1 MSDMVTEAKNR
12 LGLVYHWN
20 ESEWEVW
27 AQGSDPENSEPHAY
41 TGWIGDL
48 NVPDDYKEFI
58 AQAPA
63 YILSQ
68 QERVKGLLQD
78 KRDLQDLVKLV
89 QLGADDLAE
98 SLLELAN
105 MVLEYPD
112 LAPLLLEKAREAK
125 ELVEV

>member
-1 MSDMVTEAKNR
+1 MGDMITEAKKR
-12 LGLVYHWN
+12 VGLVYHWN
-20 ESEWEVW
+20 ENEYEVW
-27 AQGSDPENSEPHAY
+27 EKGSDIERGD
-41 TGWIGDL
+41 TTKGWVGDL
-48 NVPDDYKEFI
+48 NIQEDYKEFI

-68 QERVKGLLQD
+68 QERVRGLLQD
-78 KRDLQDLVKLV
+78 KKDLLDLVKIV

-105 MVLEYPD
+105 MVLEYSD
-112 LAPLLLEKAREAK
+112 LDPRLLERAREAK